1 MSVTGSLMIRNLR
14 KKSDYDKAVITQN
27 ELLNISASNI
37 ANIANARKEFQQ
49 GILPQALPQTKKTP
63 VELQADLGLQQSTA
77 IQNLS
82 QLFKYPEISSILGG
96 LTNDEVFIINQSFPS
111 IKKDI
116 ESKFNTDLVTPSF
129 FVDYIK
135 KYILELNESKGVST
149 NLSNMTNKFNQLTT
163 DIRDIQLYLPDNRL
177 LRQLVVDLNTLGL
190 PRIQIQPVMER
201 LQELENLMLDKSD
214 FQALEEKGD
223 VDRDMLLNRLQ
234 TITADMPT
242 QTDLQLLHQNI
253 INNSL
258 PKDVILQQLETLVN
272 SITDRQQQ
280 QMKIL
285 RSDIK
290 EPTSSQSR
298 IRRSLK
304 VSKVNI
310 MKKNQVLEV
319 IDNPRLLPPDDN
331 LNQISIVREVG
342 KNNKYN
348 EKLSLYF
355 TYNNGN
361 NRRVSNAELKNMYD
375 YPNKL
380 FRSWVRTS
388 LNINTVPTI
397 TNMIDYIGEYG
408 YETKKVSVEGE
419 ISTSD
424 IMKGIDP
431 NLPPYIDLSASR
443 RSRAESQTDPTTQ
456 PLAEASNLTEG
467 FGLPIYNGAR
477 PKKVVKIGKGVDIN
491 KEPLYKTFGKFIVSI
506 PNLVNRDVL
515 QFKYPSL
522 SRIPNLEPVSVS
534 EDFREFFIDTLD
546 NGKVN
551 YKIFKTLDEEE
562 KRLFEK
568 VSEKA
573 GLFKS
578 FGLTKQPDKEDEEE
592 VKRFNILRGEYYA
605 GNNSHQLLDE
615 LRILIIKFINKGR
628 IGKNEGISILN
639 SLVA

>member
-27 ELLNISASNI
+27 ELLNIASSNI

-49 GILPQALPQTKKTP
+49 GILPQALPQTKKSP

-96 LTNDEVFIINQSFPS
+96 LTNDEVFVINQSFPS

-163 DIRDIQLYLPDNRL
+163 DIRDIQKYLPPVTLLVQLRRDLQNLNFPLSQISPILSRL
-177 LRQLVVDLNTLGL
+177 YA
-190 PRIQIQPVMER
+190 IE
-201 LQELENLMLDKSD
+201 ENMIDPDD
-214 FQALEEKGD
+214 FYKIAKKGD
-223 VDRDMLLNRLQ
+223 VERSDILNMIQ
-234 TITADMPT
+234 TITTDMPT
-242 QTDLQLLHQNI
+242 QDDLIDLHERITNQTISNEEI
-253 INNSL
+253 LQRMDGLANSL
-258 PKDVILQQLETLVN
+258 SNLNIRQLAQV
-272 SITDRQQQ
+272 RQ
-280 QMKIL
+280 
-285 RSDIK
+285 RIK
-290 EPTSSQSR
+290 EKEREEGKKGEFSSVKKT
-298 IRRSLK
+298 RSQPKEL
-304 VSKVNI
+304 SKYEIV
-310 MKKNQVLEV
+310 QL
-319 IDNPRLLPPDDN
+319 IDNPSLLAPIPN
-331 LNQISIVREVG
+331 LIQMSWAHDRNKSGDLSDKDTIYFIYADGREDKIS
-342 KNNKYN
+342 N
-348 EKLSLYF
+348 EDLKRFYR
-355 TYNNGN
+355 N
-361 NRRVSNAELKNMYD
+361 NREFKDWSD
-375 YPNKL
+375 SFL
-380 FRSWVRTS
+380 FVPKGKKPPTT
-388 LNINTVPTI
+388 NDIKIYIKGNGTVPKK
-397 TNMIDYIGEYG
+397 GG
-408 YETKKVSVEGE
+408 LETMTTDEFMAYLDAEKSLEK
-419 ISTSD
+419 
-424 IMKGIDP
+424 P
-431 NLPPYIDLSASR
+431 
-443 RSRAESQTDPTTQ
+443 RAEGDTNPTTQ
-456 PLAEASNLTEG
+456 PLAEASKLTEG
-467 FGLPIYNGAR
+467 FGLPIYRGAR
-477 PKKVVKIGKGVDIN
+477 PKKVVKIGKGVEIN
-491 KEPLYKTFGKFIVSI
+491 KEPLYKSFGKFIVSM

-522 SRIPNLEPVSVS
+522 SRIPNLEPVSIS
-534 EDFREFFIDTLD
+534 EDFRDFFIDTLD

-639 SLVA
+639 SLVP

>member
-1 MSVTGSLMIRNLR
+1 MSATGSLMIRNLR

-27 ELLNISASNI
+27 ELLNIASSNI
-37 ANIANARKEFQQ
+37 ANIANARRDFQQ
-49 GILPQALPQTKKTP
+49 GILPQALPQTKKSP

-163 DIRDIQLYLPDNRL
+163 DIRDIQKYLPPVTLLVQLRRDLQNLDFPLSQISPILSRL
-177 LRQLVVDLNTLGL
+177 YA
-190 PRIQIQPVMER
+190 IE
-201 LQELENLMLDKSD
+201 ENMIDPDD
-214 FQALEEKGD
+214 FYKIAKKGD
-223 VDRDMLLNRLQ
+223 VERSDILNMIQ
-234 TITADMPT
+234 TITTDMPT
-242 QTDLQLLHQNI
+242 QDDLIDLHEQISNHTI
-253 INNSL
+253 SNEEILQRMDGLANSL
-258 PKDVILQQLETLVN
+258 SNLNIRQLAQV
-272 SITDRQQQ
+272 RQ
-280 QMKIL
+280 
-285 RSDIK
+285 RIK
-290 EPTSSQSR
+290 ERETKEGKEGDYPSIKRTRSQP
-298 IRRSLK
+298 ITP
-304 VSKVNI
+304 SKYEIV
-310 MKKNQVLEV
+310 QL
-319 IDNPRLLPPDDN
+319 IDNPSLLAPIPN
-331 LNQISIVREVG
+331 LIQMSWAHERNKSGDLSDKDTIYFIYADGVEDKIS
-342 KNNKYN
+342 N
-348 EKLSLYF
+348 EDLKRFYR
-355 TYNNGN
+355 N
-361 NRRVSNAELKNMYD
+361 NREFKDWSDSVLSVPKGKKAPSIIDIKFFIKGNGAVPKKGGLETMSTDEFMAYLDAEQ
-375 YPNKL
+375 
-380 FRSWVRTS
+380 S
-388 LNINTVPTI
+388 LERP
-397 TNMIDYIGEYG
+397 
-408 YETKKVSVEGE
+408 
-419 ISTSD
+419 
-424 IMKGIDP
+424 
-431 NLPPYIDLSASR
+431 
-443 RSRAESQTDPTTQ
+443 RAEGDTNPTTQ
-456 PLAEASNLTEG
+456 IGATTSKKG
-467 FGLPIYNGAR
+467 VGLPIYNGAR

-491 KEPLYKTFGKFIVSI
+491 KEPLYKTFGKFIVSM

-515 QFKYPSL
+515 HFKYPSL

-534 EDFREFFIDTLD
+534 EDFREFFMDTLD

-639 SLVA
+639 SLIH